1 MSKAKLPVKADKA
14 GLQLVIR
21 HMIRVVGKSFAEVS
35 RAIGRNSRY
44 IPTMLKDATTPGLD
58 LFVKIANA
66 CGYDVLLVGHGEAHR
81 LAAERIGEAK
91 VSATRLWSVES
102 AQVEGA
108 GTCKVEVLNTGDCA
122 GYECSEYIMHCNAC
136 GHEFGHV
143 LYNEDGD
150 VWMSERPNF
159 CPNCGARVVDEGGDA
174 E

>member
-1 MSKAKLPVKADKA
+1 MAKPDKA

-102 AQVEGA
+102 ASVDGASVDRLTLEPVEA
-108 GTCKVEVLNTGDCA
+108 QESVLFEGIPYKFEDFDNTW
-122 GYECSEYIMHCNAC
+122 
-136 GHEFGHV
+136 
-143 LYNEDGD
+143 DGL
-150 VWMSERPNF
+150 SSQLPQK
-159 CPNCGARVVDEGGDA
+159 GGPSDN
-174 E
+174 